1 VPGADGV
8 VHKLAALQGCERATL
23 APSTLHLF
31 WDLFGLLARSRV
43 AIYLDAGT
51 YPVAQWGVER
61 AAARGVVVR
70 RFPHHNAGA
79 LHQRMQQD
87 LRRGLR
93 PVVVAD
99 GYCPLCGRL
108 SPIPAYL
115 ASVRAHGGYLI
126 LDDTQ
131 ALGILGHSPEP
142 KAPYG
147 KGGGGSLRWH
157 QVRGPEVVLISSLA
171 KGFGV
176 PVAVLAGSEAVVRR
190 FEECSE
196 TRVHCSPPSVA
207 VVHAAEQAL
216 AVNRNYG
223 DALRLILAQ
232 LVCHFRRRLAEAGF
246 RAAGGLS
253 PVQTLA
259 PVLGLHAA
267 VLHDRLSRAGLR
279 TVLRRVHAKQGARI
293 SFLLTARHR
302 FEEIDRALDQLAD
315 TVAQTMAIK
324 AKNPEATYAVPI
336 RVRAGAAR
344 NLHGIC
350 R

>member
-1 VPGADGV
+1 
-8 VHKLAALQGCERATL
+8 LQGCERATL
-23 APSTLHLF
+23 APSTLHFF
-31 WDLFGLLARSRV
+31 WDLLGLLARRRV
-43 AIYLDAGT
+43 AIYVDAGT

-61 AAARGVVVR
+61 AASRGVPVR
-70 RFPHHNAGA
+70 RFPHLNAGA
-79 LHQRMQQD
+79 LHSQLKQD
-87 LRRGLR
+87 FGRGLR

-99 GYCPLCGRL
+99 GFCPLCGRL
-108 SPIPAYL
+108 TPIPAYL

-131 ALGILGHSPEP
+131 ALGILGQSPGP

-157 QVRGPEVVLISSLA
+157 RVRGPEVVLIGSLA

-216 AVNRNYG
+216 AANWNYG
-223 DALRLILAQ
+223 DALRQ
-232 LVCHFRRRLAEAGF
+232 RLAWLVGRFREQLAKAGF
-246 RAAGGLS
+246 AAVGGMF

-259 PVLGLHAA
+259 LRPDLDAG
-267 VLHDRLSRAGLR
+267 VLHDRLARAGVR
-279 TVLRRVHAKQGARI
+279 TVLRDAQSGHSRQI
-293 SFLLTARHR
+293 SFLITALHR
-302 FEEIDRALDQLAD
+302 PQDIDRAVDKLA
-315 TVAQTMAIK
+315 
-324 AKNPEATYAVPI
+324 
-336 RVRAGAAR
+336 RAAAR
-344 NLHGIC
+344 EKGRQHLLEKRAERHLWL
-350 R
+350 